1 MLPKCRSTLL
11 RYLDK
16 VAALYPAGIP
26 RSALKHAA
34 KSASQLKC
42 AIIVVTAQGALTTA
56 ESLLL
61 DSICSKALKL
71 TPEQYRTTVAASSE
85 QGLAIERS
93 SVGEVPTALTIVFGS
108 EQELGSLNALDQTM
122 VLRTHGL
129 AEMEQSQELKR
140 TVWGHLKG
148 VVSYL
153 Q

>member
-1 MLPKCRSTLL
+1 MGELP
-11 RYLDK
+11 
-16 VAALYPAGIP
+16 A
-26 RSALKHAA
+26 
-34 KSASQLKC
+34 
-42 AIIVVTAQGALTTA
+42 
-56 ESLLL
+56 
-61 DSICSKALKL
+61 
-71 TPEQYRTTVAASSE
+71 
-85 QGLAIERS
+85 
-93 SVGEVPTALTIVFGS
+93 ALTIVFGS